1 MPFKLIFSPVLM
13 AWLLA
18 PMVGFLFYSLATSEA
33 EKWAQIVAFFVLL
46 TPFIWSW
53 LPQWDEWLNR
63 KVMGYEQISYERL
76 GYRFKQPYADEGLL
90 KPIVFYSYFL
100 IELALFVRLVEI
112 ELSGGSI
119 NGLLVSMIFLSGLVI
134 SLVAYFFEDSFSVF
148 YHRLK
153 K

>member
-33 EKWAQIVAFFVLL
+33 EKWAQIVGFFVLL

-63 KVMGYEQISYERL
+63 KVLGYEQISYERL

-90 KPIVFYSYFL
+90 KPIVFYSYSL
-100 IELALFVRLVEI
+100 ILLSIYFRLFVMVF
-112 ELSGGSI
+112 SGESI
-119 NGLLVSMIFLSGLVI
+119 NGLLVSMVFFSGLVI
-134 SLVAYFFEDSFSVF
+134 SLIAYFFEDSFSVF